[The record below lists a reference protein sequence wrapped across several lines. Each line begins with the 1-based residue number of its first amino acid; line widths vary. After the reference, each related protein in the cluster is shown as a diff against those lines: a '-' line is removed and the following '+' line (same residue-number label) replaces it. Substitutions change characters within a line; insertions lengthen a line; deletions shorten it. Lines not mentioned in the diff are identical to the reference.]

1 MKDMPDIASSTPPRT
16 SGTLGKVGMTEI
28 EIPIRLFD
36 STYGMVM
43 VPGKADA
50 HVSLDNPNSKGIHM
64 SRLFLELSTILE
76 KKHFDASTMAE
87 ILSQFLRSH
96 HGLSNHAFLEIRY
109 ELPLKRKALKSHNMG
124 WRSYPV
130 KWSGHQGPE
139 GVSITLELEI
149 TYSSTCPCSAALSR
163 QLIQENFV
171 RSFPRDRSL
180 VYDDITNWLG
190 SEQGILATPH
200 GQRSKAL
207 IKLKGEPIP
216 DLVSLIDQI
225 ENCLGTPVQA
235 AVKREDEQEFAR
247 LNAANLMFAED
258 AARKVASQLRNTS
271 GIQDFRV
278 EVIHYESLHAHNA
291 TALAVKGV
299 PGGFIA

>member
-1 MKDMPDIASSTPPRT
+1 MKDMPDIALSTIPRT
-16 SGTLGKVGMTEI
+16 TGALGKVGMNEI
-28 EIPIRLFD
+28 EVPIRFFD
-36 STYGMVM
+36 PTYGIVM
-43 VPGKADA
+43 VPGRADA

-76 KKHFDASTMAE
+76 KKYFDASTMKE

-96 HGLSNHAFLEIRY
+96 HGLSHHAYLSIRY
-109 ELPLKRKALKSHNMG
+109 ELPLQRKALKSHNMG

-130 KWSGHQGPE
+130 KWVGHEGPD
-139 GVSITLELEI
+139 GVDISLELEI

-163 QLIQENFV
+163 QLIQENFM
-171 RSFPRDRSL
+171 RSFSRDKA
-180 VYDDITNWLG
+180 VNYDEMTAWLG

-207 IKLKGEPIP
+207 ISIKGDAIP
-216 DLVSLIDQI
+216 DLLTLIDQI
-225 ENCLGTPVQA
+225 ETCLGTPVQA

-258 AARKVASQLRNTS
+258 AARKVASQLRNTT
-271 GIQDFRV
+271 GVQDYKV

-291 TALAVKGV
+291 TATAVKGV
-299 PGGFIA
+299 TGGFIA